1 MPPVNGG
8 PEMGTQIWLQ
18 NQNRNPGMSWGEVE
32 GREEGSLGETEDKPL
47 SGGRGQWN
55 K

>member
-18 NQNRNPGMSWGEVE
+18 KPEPKPWDVLGGGGGKKGGKQGERKGSYEIPRGRKGNP
-32 GREEGSLGETEDKPL
+32 
-47 SGGRGQWN
+47 
-55 K
+55 